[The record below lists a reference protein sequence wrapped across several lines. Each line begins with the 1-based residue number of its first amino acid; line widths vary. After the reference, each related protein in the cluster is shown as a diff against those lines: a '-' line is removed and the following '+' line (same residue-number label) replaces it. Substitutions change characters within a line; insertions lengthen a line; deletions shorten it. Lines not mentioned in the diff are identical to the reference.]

1 MIVFDLPLF
10 LVDVGQAESRHEGVV
25 QGTRRGEIA
34 HARIDMIE
42 TGKLSAFH
50 VRLAS
55 RPKRKGPARRRSFA
69 SHVGSSRY
77 FLAAFFLPATVRLG
91 PLRVRA
97 FVFVRWPRTG
107 NPRR

>member
-25 QGTRRGEIA
+25 QRARRGEIA
-34 HARIDMIE
+34 HARIHMVE

-55 RPKRKGPARRRSFA
+55 RPKRKGPARGPVLRITCRGVRVTSWRLFSCRPRCAWGPCGYARSFWYA
-69 SHVGSSRY
+69 
-77 FLAAFFLPATVRLG
+77 
-91 PLRVRA
+91 
-97 FVFVRWPRTG
+97 
-107 NPRR
+107 